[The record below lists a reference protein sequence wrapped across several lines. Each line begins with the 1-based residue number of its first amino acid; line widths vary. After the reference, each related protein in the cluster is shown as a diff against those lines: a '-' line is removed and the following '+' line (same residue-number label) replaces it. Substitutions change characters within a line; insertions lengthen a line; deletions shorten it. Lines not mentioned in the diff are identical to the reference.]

1 MSLSTK
7 DLVLA
12 PEAFIDLQLHTTY
25 SDGVWAPEQ
34 LLDYLVSENFGL
46 AAITDHDRVD
56 ITATLQGLARE
67 KDMPL
72 LVAVEM
78 TAEWRGE
85 MTDVL
90 CFGFDPERNDLNELA
105 QDVIRRQKENT
116 REVYENLIK
125 QGSQFSQDT
134 DELAEILEKPSAQ
147 QLHELVT
154 LVKRYG
160 YGTGDP
166 PAGKI
171 VLGAGGAFATT
182 DIAQIVEAG
191 HRNGAI
197 CIIAHPGREDGFVTY
212 DVQKLD
218 DLRQE
223 VPIDGL
229 EAHYPVHSSAQTEMF
244 LEYARH
250 HNLLVSSGSD
260 SHKPDKPPLKYPA
273 KLSQALL
280 ERLQIQIRE

>member
-1 MSLSTK
+1 MDLSTK

-12 PEAFIDLQLHTTY
+12 PDSFIDLQLHTTF
-25 SDGVWAPEQ
+25 SDGTWAPEQ
-34 LLDYLVSENFGL
+34 LLDHLVSENFGL

-56 ITATLQGLARE
+56 ITATLQKLALE
-67 KDMPL
+67 KHMPL

-116 REVYENLIK
+116 RAVYENLVK
-125 QGSQFSQDT
+125 EGYRFSQDS
-134 DELAEILEKPSAQ
+134 DELAEILEKPSPQ
-147 QLHELVT
+147 QLHELVA
-154 LVKRYG
+154 LVKRHG

-166 PAGKI
+166 SAGKI
-171 VLGAGGAFATT
+171 ILGAGCAFATT
-182 DIAQIVEAG
+182 DIGKIVEAG
-191 HRNGAI
+191 HKNGAV
-197 CIIAHPGREDGFVTY
+197 CIITHPGREDGFVTY
-212 DVQKLD
+212 DAQKLD

-229 EAHYPVHSSAQTEMF
+229 EAYYPLHSVMQTEIF
-244 LEYARH
+244 LDYAQRH
-250 HNLLVSSGSD
+250 DLLVSSGSD
-260 SHKPDKPPLKYPA
+260 SHKPDKPPIKYPA
-273 KLSQALL
+273 RLIQALL
-280 ERLQIQIRE
+280 ERIGINIG